1 MPKTNNIKEKVLK
14 DIQIFGADKKCA
26 VIMGEDSQRLKPLNY
41 KIFKDDSIS
50 QEQLNYLKRQYS
62 QCNCRVYKMPL
73 KSLLRL
79 VQK

>member
-1 MPKTNNIKEKVLK
+1 MPKGNNIKERVLN
-14 DIQIFGADKKCA
+14 DIQMFDADKECA

-73 KSLLRL
+73 KSLLGL
-79 VQK
+79 L